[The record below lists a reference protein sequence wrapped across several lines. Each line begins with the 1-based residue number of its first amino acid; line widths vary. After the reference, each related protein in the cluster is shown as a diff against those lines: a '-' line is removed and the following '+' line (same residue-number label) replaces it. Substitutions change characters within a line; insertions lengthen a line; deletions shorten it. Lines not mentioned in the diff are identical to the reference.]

1 MKGSYDHNEVENP
14 IEHEVNI
21 LAVCFGAPFPPGVN
35 GGTSQNVKVANATFV
50 GFEVK
55 IVYNS

>member
-1 MKGSYDHNEVENP
+1 VKGSYDHNRVENP
-14 IEHEVNI
+14 IELEVNI
-21 LAVCFGAPFPPGVN
+21 LAGCFGAPFPPRVN